1 MDRAKVEKGYEA
13 LSPFELKNKLIGM
26 AQSNREKMMLNA
38 GRGNPNWVATEPR
51 EAFFLLGSFAIEEGH
66 RVLSRPGLAGAPDS
80 RGMGRYVNDGVTD
93 GVIDGENLKLLPV
106 FSGFGALQH
115 WWIDGLR
122 SSAVFGWMDIDNLSI
137 ERYNAMRRTLYL
149 AGNLIWSPV
158 KQMDIGGEI
167 LWGQRKSKGG
177 SKGAATRIQFSA
189 KYKF

>member
-80 RGMGRYVNDGVTD
+80 RRM
-93 GVIDGENLKLLPV
+93 
-106 FSGFGALQH
+106 A
-115 WWIDGLR
+115 
-122 SSAVFGWMDIDNLSI
+122 
-137 ERYNAMRRTLYL
+137 
-149 AGNLIWSPV
+149 
-158 KQMDIGGEI
+158 
-167 LWGQRKSKGG
+167 
-177 SKGAATRIQFSA
+177 
-189 KYKF
+189 